1 MEKCTDPKCPVH
13 GSLKVRGNV
22 FTGKVIAAKADKMVT
37 VKRVLVKKLRKYERY
52 KKILSTVHAHNPK
65 CISAKEGDTVRI
77 GETRKI
83 SKTKN
88 FAVLKVVKK
97 DEEKEKTGKKAKEK

>member
-1 MEKCTDPKCPVH
+1 MEKCTDPKCPIH

-22 FTGKVIAAKADKMVT
+22 LTGTVIAAKADKMVT

-88 FAVLKVVKK
+88 FAVLKVIKK
-97 DEEKEKTGKKAKEK
+97 VEEKERAKEKVKK